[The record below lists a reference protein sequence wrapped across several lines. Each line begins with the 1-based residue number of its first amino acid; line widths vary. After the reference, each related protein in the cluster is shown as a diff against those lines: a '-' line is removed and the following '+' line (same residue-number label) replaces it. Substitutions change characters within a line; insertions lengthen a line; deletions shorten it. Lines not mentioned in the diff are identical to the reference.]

1 MPDNKTKQ
9 KYNQTFPTWQIAI
22 ISDTHD
28 NFATTAKALL
38 WIKRY
43 SIRTLIHCG
52 DLCAPTFLTQFL
64 AKKFSGA
71 IHLVYGNV
79 GDRKSLED
87 RLASLPNVEY
97 HRDVGKIKIGNKKI
111 AFTHF
116 PAKAKKLAQT
126 GKYDIVF
133 YGHTHRPCED
143 RIKVK
148 TPFLG
153 LKILKNKQL
162 STKSV
167 RLVNPGTLAGMFY
180 KATFAVY
187 DTETDKLELKILE
200 RL

>member
-1 MPDNKTKQ
+1 M
-9 KYNQTFPTWQIAI
+9 QIAI

-28 NFATTAKALL
+28 NFATTEKALR
-38 WIKRY
+38 WIKRH
-43 SIRTLIHCG
+43 SIHTLIHCG

-79 GDRKSLED
+79 GDRRLLEE
-87 RLASLPNVEY
+87 RLGSFPNVEY
-97 HRDVGKIKIGNKKI
+97 HRDVGKIQIGNKKI

-116 PAKAKKLAQT
+116 PAKAKELAQT
-126 GKYDIVF
+126 GRYDVVF
-133 YGHTHRPCED
+133 YGHTHRPWED
-143 RIKVK
+143 RIKIK
-148 TPFLG
+148 DAPSG
-153 LKILKNKQL
+153 LKILKNKKRL
-162 STKSV
+162 MRSV

-187 DTETDKLELKILE
+187 DPTTDKLELKILE

>member
-1 MPDNKTKQ
+1 M
-9 KYNQTFPTWQIAI
+9 QIAI

-28 NFATTAKALL
+28 NFATTEKALL
-38 WIKRY
+38 WIKRH

-64 AKKFSGA
+64 VKKFSGV

-79 GDRKSLED
+79 GDRHALEE
-87 RLASLPNVEY
+87 RVGSFPNVEY

-111 AFTHF
+111 AFTHL
-116 PAKAKKLAQT
+116 PAKAKELAQT
-126 GKYDIVF
+126 GHYDIVF
-133 YGHTHRPCED
+133 YGHTHRPWED
-143 RIKVK
+143 RMKIKK
-148 TPFLG
+148 PLLK
-153 LKILKNKQL
+153 LKILKNKQ
-162 STKSV
+162 SAIKSV

-187 DTETDKLELKILE
+187 DLTTDKLELKILE

>member
-1 MPDNKTKQ
+1 M
-9 KYNQTFPTWQIAI
+9 QIAI

-28 NFATTAKALL
+28 NFATTEKALL
-38 WIKRY
+38 WIKRH

-64 AKKFSGA
+64 AKKFPGA

-79 GDRKSLED
+79 GDRKALEE
-87 RLASLPNVEY
+87 RVGSFPNVEY
-97 HRDVGKIKIGNKKI
+97 HRDVGKIKIGSKKI
-111 AFTHF
+111 AFTHL
-116 PAKAKKLAQT
+116 PAKAKELAQT

-133 YGHTHRPCED
+133 YGHTHRPWED
-143 RIKVK
+143 RIKIK
-148 TPFLG
+148 DSSLG
-153 LKILKNKQL
+153 LKILKNRQPAA
-162 STKSV
+162 KSV

-187 DTETDKLELKILE
+187 DPTTDKLELKILE

>member
-1 MPDNKTKQ
+1 M
-9 KYNQTFPTWQIAI
+9 QIAI

-28 NFATTAKALL
+28 NFATTEKALV
-38 WIKRY
+38 WIKRH
-43 SIRTLIHCG
+43 SIRTIIHCG
-52 DLCAPTFLTQFL
+52 DLCAPAFLTQFL
-64 AKKFSGA
+64 AKKFSGT

-79 GDRKSLED
+79 GDRKMLED
-87 RLASLPNVEY
+87 RLGSFPNVEY
-97 HRDVGKIKIGNKKI
+97 HRDIGKLKIGGKKI

-116 PAKAKKLAQT
+116 PEKARELAKT

-133 YGHTHRPCED
+133 YGHTHKPWED

-148 TPFLG
+148 SPSLG
-153 LKILKNKQL
+153 LKILPNKKRAI
-162 STKSV
+162 KSV

-187 DTETDKLELKILE
+187 DPTTDKLELKILE